1 MDEKVY
7 KLGIIGCPLSHSLS
21 KFMHE
26 AALKDL
32 GLNGSYDTLETKSED
47 LIQRIKFLKTNGYL
61 GFNVT
66 IPHKIPI
73 SLFLSDVD
81 EFANKVG
88 SVNTV
93 VIDENKNLKGYNTDV
108 FGFMEPIKDIDLNN
122 KKAVVLGTGG
132 ASRAVVAGLYFKGV
146 KKIDIYTRNVINST
160 EAVNVLRQKFNDIE
174 IKLLQYEVMET
185 LNDVSIVVNTTPLG
199 MKNFRQG
206 VSPLSDEMIK
216 TLSDDAIIYD
226 IVYNPIKTELIQR
239 AIKYNKKY
247 VSGLDM
253 LVYQGAKAFEIWT
266 GTYPNTDKMKIAA
279 LMELV

>member
-32 GLNGSYDTLETKSED
+32 GLNGSYDSLETKSED

-108 FGFMEPIKDIDLNN
+108 YGFMEPIKDVDLNN

-132 ASRAVVAGLYFKGV
+132 ASRAVVAGLYFMLQGFILKV
-146 KKIDIYTRNVINST
+146 LKKLIFI
-160 EAVNVLRQKFNDIE
+160 Q
-174 IKLLQYEVMET
+174 
-185 LNDVSIVVNTTPLG
+185 
-199 MKNFRQG
+199 
-206 VSPLSDEMIK
+206 EM
-216 TLSDDAIIYD
+216 L
-226 IVYNPIKTELIQR
+226 LIQQKR
-239 AIKYNKKY
+239 
-247 VSGLDM
+247 
-253 LVYQGAKAFEIWT
+253 
-266 GTYPNTDKMKIAA
+266 
-279 LMELV
+279 LMF